1 MHTRSLLVVV
11 FRRFSQGRLA
21 VLAVVILVNLIIL
34 AVAALIARFLPA
46 DELEG
51 GGWSLN
57 YTTRDL
63 ILIAVM
69 SAVGGVADTGLSFPW
84 QAAQAAGGPLA
95 SAALAGVFA
104 WNYVIVYALVRK
116 PGAALATGILST
128 IVQALLGN
136 AAGLY
141 TLGWGVL
148 LGLAYEVVFGAAGY
162 RKLSLALCMVA
173 AGAACQFQTIWS
185 WVLYGW
191 AGAVEQYWLSIP
203 ITIISG
209 AILSGAVG
217 YGIAVLVG
225 RSGLV
230 RSARG
235 LRTA

>member
-1 MHTRSLLVVV
+1 MRAQQLARGFRSIHSGGLP
-11 FRRFSQGRLA
+11 
-21 VLAVVILVNLIIL
+21 VLAIVILVNVVIL
-34 AVAALIARFLPA
+34 AVAALIARSLPA
-46 DELEG
+46 TELEG
-51 GGWSLN
+51 GGWN
-57 YTTRDL
+57 FTYTTRDL

-69 SAVGGVADTGLSFPW
+69 SAIGGVAYTGLSFPW

-116 PGAALATGILST
+116 PGAALVTGILST

-148 LGLAYEVVFGAAGY
+148 LGLSYEVVFGATGY
-162 RKLSLALCMVA
+162 RKLSLPICMVA

-191 AGAVEQYWLSIP
+191 AGAVEQYWISIP

-235 LRTA
+235 LTTA